1 MVSVTSTLHFRD
13 TLHFHHQQRQQR
25 MPLGH
30 PLSSKGMFFD
40 FYYCFITKSPTQSPN
55 DVSKHVVWASGML
68 PTPSTFPAAHAMAA
82 HAPGQSRTHTVPPS
96 MIAKDDTP

>member
-30 PLSSKGMFFD
+30 LLSSKGMFLAPQAHEEE
-40 FYYCFITKSPTQSPN
+40 TGPQRR
-55 DVSKHVVWASGML
+55 VWRRLG
-68 PTPSTFPAAHAMAA
+68 PRWVFF
-82 HAPGQSRTHTVPPS
+82 
-96 MIAKDDTP
+96 